1 MKTLRNLLVIIGLGA
16 VVGGGFLLYH
26 IWSATR
32 NFDPDAFSL
41 YKGFI
46 ARLPASQDLAA
57 ALVWSVPVK
66 DGVQVED
73 LKESIKRLA
82 VSREFLFVNDSS
94 FSKRVEAVI
103 GRPFRHVSYLQF
115 YAVRV
120 GKKMLNYNDAYS
132 VFMPC
137 VISIVED
144 KHGTLWLYTMNMDF
158 LIHGAKELPR
168 NLKQA
173 ALKVRRT
180 LRDIMESAA
189 TGKF

>member
-1 MKTLRNLLVIIGLGA
+1 MRTLRNLLVIIGLVT

-41 YKGFI
+41 YKEFV
-46 ARLPASQDLAA
+46 AKLPASQDLAA
-57 ALVWSVPVK
+57 AFVWSVPVK

-73 LKESIKRLA
+73 LKESIKHLA
-82 VSREFLFVNDSS
+82 VSREFLFVNDSP
-94 FSKRVEAVI
+94 FSKPVEAVT
-103 GRPFRHVSYLQF
+103 GQPFRHVSYMQF

-144 KHGTLWLYTMNMDF
+144 KHGKLWLYTMNMDF

-180 LRDIMESAA
+180 LREIMESAA